1 MSEIVILLGSNLGAR
16 NTLLQQAGQMLE
28 TELGRAKSLSMVYE
42 SEAWGFDSTDP
53 FLNQVRL
60 YTTSKTASEVLKI
73 CQNIENKLG
82 RTRKTNQYESR
93 TIDLDLLFRG
103 SEIIRTVDLQIP
115 HPRLHLRRFTLVPLA
130 ELLPDFIH
138 PIFKK
143 NMLELLEEC
152 TDNLTVT
159 KFEA

>member
-28 TELGRAKSLSMVYE
+28 TELGSATSVSSVYE
-42 SEAWGFDSTDP
+42 SEAWGFDSTDT
-53 FLNQVRL
+53 FLNQIRL
-60 YTTSKTASEVLKI
+60 HNTSKTASEVLKI
-73 CQNIENKLG
+73 CQNIEHTLG
-82 RTRKTNQYESR
+82 RTRKANQYESR

-103 SEIIRTVDLQIP
+103 SEIIHTVDLQIP

-130 ELLPDFIH
+130 ELMPDFIH